1 MPLKIKKF
9 VHLYRNETVP
19 MIRCYVRSK
28 VTGIPR
34 RGLDPWPWNA
44 PKLTGKLTMPSYGHA
59 SFSEEDTILAT
70 LLVAVT
76 KCLAD
81 AIEGRKEES
90 LFFWLVVWADAI
102 HHREAQQ
109 WEKQPLVTSH
119 LLRKQRE
126 MSPDALA
133 DFLLHWIDWVHLS
146 SSIKPFW
153 NVFTDTPRTVSPR
166 WF

>member
-9 VHLYRNETVP
+9 VHLYRNETVS

-81 AIEGRKEES
+81 AIEGRKEGS
-90 LFFWLVVWADAI
+90 LFLARGLSGCHSSSRGTAVGKTAAGHVASTQ
-102 HHREAQQ
+102 EA
-109 WEKQPLVTSH
+109 EGDEHLCFSRLPSPLNRLSTS
-119 LLRKQRE
+119 
-126 MSPDALA
+126 
-133 DFLLHWIDWVHLS
+133 FLL
-146 SSIKPFW
+146 
-153 NVFTDTPRTVSPR
+153 N
-166 WF
+166 